1 MVRRVP
7 GQMQNVER
15 EALDPDRVAVSEF
28 PIRRKAWIDEGVAEA
43 GNARAARRS
52 RRPERGHS
60 SADERL
66 QSTRAVTVVAM
77 TVRNENIGEALALDG
92 GRDRLQMTLV
102 GGTRIDDG
110 YLAASDDVAVGAEKR
125 VGPGIVGNNP
135 ASAGANL
142 LGHAI
147 IDILAAVEGKL
158 RRHDLCK
165 LFVFSLIA
173 CCNGA
178 HHGRQRHPPGSVN
191 FAIAFCT
198 KYGPPHMS
206 SPQLESQG
214 LGAFARQNEGRT
226 GGRAPAFRAGSGGN
240 ANQWSS

>member
-43 GNARAARRS
+43 GNTRAARRS
-52 RRPERGHS
+52 RRPERGDS
-60 SADERL
+60 PAGERL

-110 YLAASDDVAVGAEKR
+110 DLAAPDDVTVGAEKG
-125 VGPGIVGNNP
+125 VGPGIIGNNP
-135 ASAGANL
+135 ANAGADL

-147 IDILAAVEGKL
+147 IDILVAVEGKL
-158 RRHDLCK
+158 SRHLRE
-165 LFVFSLIA
+165 LFVSL
-173 CCNGA
+173 
-178 HHGRQRHPPGSVN
+178 
-191 FAIAFCT
+191 
-198 KYGPPHMS
+198 
-206 SPQLESQG
+206 
-214 LGAFARQNEGRT
+214 
-226 GGRAPAFRAGSGGN
+226 
-240 ANQWSS
+240 

>member
-28 PIRRKAWIDEGVAEA
+28 PIRRKAWFDEGVAEA
-43 GNARAARRS
+43 GNTRAARRS
-52 RRPERGHS
+52 RWPERGDF
-60 SADERL
+60 SAGERL

-77 TVRNENIGEALALDG
+77 TVRNENIREALALYG
-92 GRDRLQMTLV
+92 GRDRLQMALV

-110 YLAASDDVAVGAEKR
+110 DLAAPDDVAVSADKR
-125 VGPGIVGNNP
+125 VGPGIIGDDAAN
-135 ASAGANL
+135 AGADL

-158 RRHDLCK
+158 RRHDLRM

-173 CCNGA
+173 
-178 HHGRQRHPPGSVN
+178 PIV
-191 FAIAFCT
+191 IA
-198 KYGPPHMS
+198 
-206 SPQLESQG
+206 E
-214 LGAFARQNEGRT
+214 RI
-226 GGRAPAFRAGSGGN
+226 
-240 ANQWSS
+240 